1 MKNLDNSDPSN
12 QIGNL
17 TFQDC
22 ERWDYARER
31 FPETVVSQFNL
42 VCGNEFWLVLSQS
55 IYMFGYVVGSASV
68 GVLSDK
74 FGRKRMILITM
85 AGYFFFGVAVVFS
98 PSIYVF
104 NLFRWCTA
112 VCAISI
118 FTVSFTYSTEIVS
131 GKWSTFVGVYF
142 GVTNPLGL
150 MCVPVFS
157 WLFPRWT
164 SLQLALTF
172 PILVVIAIPLCFLYF
187 PESPR
192 WLIAR
197 GKVQEAGKAMQQV
210 SEANGKEYKKDS
222 YNSIVTLS
230 ESYAKDN
237 VSICDLF
244 KTSGICRSTLVLYT
258 SGSAL
263 FPSTTV
269 LSSIPRILFQETCRS
284 ILKFWAV

>member
-1 MKNLDNSDPSN
+1 MGISLGGELDNCKMKNLDNSDPSN

-104 NLFRWCTA
+104 NIFRWCTA

-131 GKWSTFVGVYF
+131 GKWSTFLYHYSHGSSQDGQVC
-142 GVTNPLGL
+142 NLLSPS
-150 MCVPVFS
+150 PS
-157 WLFPRWT
+157 WL
-164 SLQLALTF
+164 
-172 PILVVIAIPLCFLYF
+172 
-187 PESPR
+187 
-192 WLIAR
+192 
-197 GKVQEAGKAMQQV
+197 
-210 SEANGKEYKKDS
+210 
-222 YNSIVTLS
+222 
-230 ESYAKDN
+230 
-237 VSICDLF
+237 
-244 KTSGICRSTLVLYT
+244 
-258 SGSAL
+258 
-263 FPSTTV
+263 
-269 LSSIPRILFQETCRS
+269 
-284 ILKFWAV
+284 